1 MQKQNPIDDLFRR
14 KLSDYKVTP
23 SSGRRD
29 AIIRDAVNGV
39 TRRPASRWWII
50 GTGAGLLIM
59 AGMGY
64 LVHEKRQNEKLTS
77 FDSKH
82 IKNNAATNFTSI
94 SPSNSI
100 TNIQRSTPLN
110 EKTVL
115 PKEITNNAK
124 LQPSINYEV
133 SISKPANNIIS
144 NNPTKIPDV
153 KLQEPKTASVK
164 PSVSPDTE
172 AISSSISSNSETVVP
187 QVSSKN
193 ETSPS
198 PSSGTEVN
206 VSTSLPQSA
215 VVTQTVSESTKKD
228 SSAFVLSYQKQ
239 FPMPEASTDEKI
251 PIVFEKKRKP
261 KTWGI
266 EAGLSYT
273 PEWMFNT
280 FNHDKFVNNPA
291 IEGIVHFGPFSL
303 RTGVGLSITTG
314 SNELNVET
322 NSYLGTYSSL
332 DSIVFKWDQ
341 NHYKLLSYVYTSSQN
356 AYDTSLS
363 NNYSYN
369 KKRFTY
375 LQVPLIL
382 GYDFWQNKWFSI
394 GIRAGAI
401 ISVLLKTENISG
413 EYESG
418 QNRIITISNV
428 TPGRIQ
434 MNWQETSGIN
444 AKFRLSPRFS
454 IELEPDVRYYFNS
467 IYESSGPVKKPW
479 SVGLRTAFLIKL

>member
-29 AIIRDAVNGV
+29 DIIRDAMKGV
-39 TRRPASRWWII
+39 ARQSAPRWWII

-59 AGMGY
+59 AGVGY
-64 LVHEKRQNEKLTS
+64 LFHEQRQSEKLTS
-77 FDSKH
+77 LNSKY
-82 IKNNAATNFTSI
+82 IENYATNNIKSSTAD
-94 SPSNSI
+94 NSI
-100 TNIQRSTPLN
+100 ISIKRSIPVN
-110 EKTVL
+110 EKTVQPKITTNNTEL
-115 PKEITNNAK
+115 KPKENNEVRISEPTKNRGIHNQLKLATEQPLK
-124 LQPSINYEV
+124 LQKASI
-133 SISKPANNIIS
+133 
-144 NNPTKIPDV
+144 
-153 KLQEPKTASVK
+153 K
-164 PSVSPDTE
+164 PSVSPGTE
-172 AISSSISSNSETVVP
+172 SVSPPISPKSEAVVP
-187 QVSSKN
+187 PVSSK
-193 ETSPS
+193 TDTPPSPS
-198 PSSGTEVN
+198 PGTEVN
-206 VSTSLPQSA
+206 VSTASPESA
-215 VVTQTVSESTKKD
+215 TVMQTVSERTKKD
-228 SSAFVLSYQKQ
+228 SSFTEPSHEQQ
-239 FPMPEASTDEKI
+239 FTMPESSTEEKT
-251 PIVFEKKRKP
+251 PVVLEKKRKP

-291 IEGIVHFGPFSL
+291 IEGIIHFGPFSL
-303 RTGVGLSITTG
+303 RTGLGLSIMTG
-314 SNELNVET
+314 SNELNVQT
-322 NSYLGTYSSL
+322 NTYLGAYSSL

-363 NNYSYN
+363 NNYLYN

-382 GYDFWQNKWFSI
+382 GYDFWQDKWFSI

-401 ISVLLKTENISG
+401 ISILLNTENISG
-413 EYESG
+413 EYEAG

-434 MNWQETSGIN
+434 MNWQETGGIN
-444 AKFRLSPRFS
+444 AKFRLSSRFS
-454 IELEPDVRYYFNS
+454 VEVEPDVRYYFNS

-479 SVGLRTAFLIKL
+479 SVGLRIAFLIKL